1 MNRMT
6 MITST
11 SLNPNGF
18 FSAIRK
24 DDSTVIVTIKDQFT
38 IATVRALRMDD
49 KIFVGINNIFI
60 KFLIQDKIIIR
71 IKMYHK

>member
-49 KIFVGINNIFI
+49 KS
-60 KFLIQDKIIIR
+60 LLE
-71 IKMYHK
+71 